1 MATVGSGVAFGELGL
16 IWNQPRSASAVT
28 VRKTQLLSM
37 SREAYFKTIHSH
49 EAVAMERRLRFLHDT
64 GIFEGWDEFSL
75 NRLNGI
81 AREIEMDA
89 GSRPILQ
96 GREAD
101 KVYFLYKGVAS
112 ALRTLPRA
120 ITGRQAAA
128 QADAQA
134 AKERKEKEK
143 KKGGAGAAGPKKSAA
158 AAALAA
164 FGAKTAATKRRRS
177 IHGGKIIDLGPV
189 GGDAAAKKKKRE
201 GEGDSFR
208 IAQLLPGDCF
218 GTEALEGNQR
228 SVGGLHKTSIK
239 CDTPVVA
246 ICINR
251 DQFLQFECY
260 KACGTQA
267 RILAR
272 GLHLP
277 SDSMLLQACM
287 DNRRRAPQK
296 AKILKRHERDAAMS
310 RARKTGDIFR
320 GGGGG
325 GGADEDGRPR
335 HAEPMHFG

>member
-1 MATVGSGVAFGELGL
+1 MLPDLAKIVHG
-16 IWNQPRSASAVT
+16 
-28 VRKTQLLSM
+28 
-37 SREAYFKTIHSH
+37 
-49 EAVAMERRLRFLHDT
+49 
-64 GIFEGWDEFSL
+64 
-75 NRLNGI
+75 
-81 AREIEMDA
+81 
-89 GSRPILQ
+89 
-96 GREAD
+96 
-101 KVYFLYKGVAS
+101 
-112 ALRTLPRA
+112 TL
-120 ITGRQAAA
+120 
-128 QADAQA
+128 
-134 AKERKEKEK
+134 KSKEKIAEELNARFPDCGKSQIYK
-143 KKGGAGAAGPKKSAA
+143 K
-158 AAALAA
+158 L
-164 FGAKTAATKRRRS
+164 
-177 IHGGKIIDLGPV
+177 DEV
-189 GGDAAAKKKKRE
+189 AKKKKRE
-201 GEGDSFR
+201 SEGDTYR
-208 IAQLLPGDCF
+208 VAQLLPGDVF
-218 GTEALEGNQR
+218 GHEALEGNQH

-239 CDTPVVA
+239 CNTPVVA
-246 ICINR
+246 ICVNR